1 MKLFKD
7 SELKE
12 ELDINEAI
20 PLGIVDVGEVEAFE
34 FWVVNDSP
42 HELVKLKYS
51 LKNIDRETK
60 EVTEETS
67 EESRVIEAPE
77 KLLPYAS
84 DILIIEYAPSIDF
97 ELGLKVQLQIKGKSL
112 RD

>member
-7 SELKE
+7 SELKK
-12 ELDINEAI
+12 ELDIKKAI

-34 FWVVNDSP
+34 FWIVNDSP
-42 HELVKLKYS
+42 HEVINLKYE

-60 EVTEETS
+60 EVTEVTS

-97 ELGLKVQLQIKGKSL
+97 ELGLQVMLQMKGKSL

>member
-7 SELKE
+7 KELTE
-12 ELDINEAI
+12 ELDMDEAI
-20 PLGIVDVGEVEAFE
+20 PLGIVDVGEIETFE
-34 FWVVNDSP
+34 FWIVNDSP
-42 HELVKLKYS
+42 HELVNLKYE
-51 LKNIDRETK
+51 LKNINRVTK

-67 EESRVIEAPE
+67 EESRVIEAPD
-77 KLLPYAS
+77 KMLPYAS

-97 ELGLKVQLQIKGKSL
+97 ELGLKVQLQTRGKSL